1 MAEASG
7 PLPATPAPESAA
19 LALEGVTK
27 RFGSKVA
34 VRDLDLAVRRGEV
47 FGYIGPNGAGKT
59 TTIRLLLD
67 LMRPT
72 SGRVFLLGRAVAE
85 GGAGLR
91 RRVGYLPGEL
101 ALYEH
106 LTGRQ
111 LVDFLAGLR
120 GGADP
125 AWVRELAERLD
136 LDLGRRIGVLSRG
149 NKQKVGLV
157 QALAHRPE
165 LAILDEPTSGLDP
178 LVQQEVY
185 GIVDELRAGGTTV
198 FFSSHVLSEV
208 DRVADRV
215 GMIRAGRLID
225 VDDVGAL
232 RARALRR
239 VEVRFA
245 DPVEPGA
252 FANLPGVREVRAA
265 GERAS
270 FAVEGSVDPLIK
282 ALAGLRS

>member
-1 MAEASG
+1 M
-7 PLPATPAPESAA
+7 
-19 LALEGVTK
+19 
-27 RFGSKVA
+27 
-34 VRDLDLAVRRGEV
+34 
-47 FGYIGPNGAGKT
+47 
-59 TTIRLLLD
+59 
-67 LMRPT
+67 
-72 SGRVFLLGRAVAE
+72 
-85 GGAGLR
+85 
-91 RRVGYLPGEL
+91 
-101 ALYEH
+101 
-106 LTGRQ
+106 
-111 LVDFLAGLR
+111 
-120 GGADP
+120 
-125 AWVRELAERLD
+125 
-136 LDLGRRIGVLSRG
+136 
-149 NKQKVGLV
+149 
-157 QALAHRPE
+157 
-165 LAILDEPTSGLDP
+165 
-178 LVQQEVY
+178 QQEVY

-282 ALAGLRS
+282 ALAGFEVVSLDSHEADLEDVFLDLYASPTEASTQSEPSVSGRRTDAGAGESA